1 MPDPFCGTV
10 PDDRLYDLRHDMW
23 VARSPDGSVRI
34 GPTSF
39 GLHLAGE
46 VIMFTGKPKGAVVG
60 VGKGLGTVE
69 TGKTILA
76 IHSPVALCKL
86 VCNEAVEESP
96 QLVNSD
102 PYGQGWLAEGEPTD
116 WVTDS
121 ARLVDAATYREHVR
135 SIDPFAVFLD

>member
-1 MPDPFCGTV
+1 MPDPFRGAI
-10 PDDRLYDLRHDMW
+10 PDDRLYDLRYDMW
-23 VARSPDGSVRI
+23 VVRAADGSVRI

-46 VIMFTGKPKGAVVG
+46 VIMFTGKPKGAEVG

-86 VCNEAVEESP
+86 ACNEAAEESP
-96 QLVNSD
+96 QLVNAD
-102 PYGQGWLAEGEPTD
+102 PYGQGWLGEGEPTD

-135 SIDPFAVFLD
+135 SVDPLAVFLD